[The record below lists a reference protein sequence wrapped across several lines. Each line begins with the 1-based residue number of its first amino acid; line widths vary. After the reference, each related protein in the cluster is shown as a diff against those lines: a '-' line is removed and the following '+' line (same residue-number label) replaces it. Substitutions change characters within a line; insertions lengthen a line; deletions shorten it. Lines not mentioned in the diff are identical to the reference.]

1 MQNITAEH
9 EINTVYRQSSAA
21 SSAPHGKAAFAALL
35 AGMQEDGSSAH
46 MDFVQLISS
55 DSARKMEQRAH
66 DVDKTEP
73 ESRPHREEP
82 EDDKDDQ
89 RRTAAD
95 DLQRLDQLAV
105 LSAGDDQAA
114 QSAVQKHL
122 ESSQNVQSAPQDEA
136 AGQGA
141 SSLRELA
148 AQQAADEAA
157 AELQILKSGQH
168 DPDLKDFA
176 AQAQQALNTKVGG
189 KEANADAA
197 QISAQISA
205 QSRAALQL
213 NLDALAEEAGVEQ
226 VSLTEIKAQAVQAQ
240 SDLNKLNAA
249 SALQEQSAAQSLKSQ
264 HLTQA
269 QISQQQFTQSAATAA
284 DALQEDLTAQLN
296 LKDTLLQESMLKNSD
311 RPRGSEMLQQTQQA
325 QQTLNT
331 KAANADAGAAS
342 AEALQILKQGA
353 AGTLGS
359 LEQARQQQLR
369 TLEGQLRLR
378 SHQEGALSMI
388 AGFKQGSLPSLDP
401 LSGMQTGGTGAEVSS
416 LWTGLTAGAAGSAG
430 ADGSGSFGAQGQ
442 AADLN
447 SAAAAAFKAKGAGAQ
462 SSSYLHLSADAETNA
477 ERIAQKVQEMAARN
491 LKQLTIDLN
500 PANLGRMQISIA
512 LNPNNEALA
521 VSIGTASRNTKD
533 LLAKSL
539 DSLKQILNG
548 KARVPAGRA
557 DGSPL
562 EVALTDLPETEA
574 DQADP
579 FTTAGQSR
587 LGA

>member
-105 LSAGDDQAA
+105 LSAGDDQAP
-114 QSAVQKHL
+114 QSAVQQHL

-176 AQAQQALNTKVGG
+176 AQAQQALNTKAGG
-189 KEANADAA
+189 KEANADA
-197 QISAQISA
+197 AQISA

-213 NLDALAEEAGVEQ
+213 NLDALAEEVGVEQ

-240 SDLNKLNAA
+240 SDLNKLNAV

-325 QQTLNT
+325 QQALNT

-378 SHQEGALSMI
+378 SRQEGALSMI

-401 LSGMQTGGTGAEVSS
+401 LSGMQTGGTGAEASS
-416 LWTGLTAGAAGSAG
+416 LWTGLTAGAAGFAG

-557 DGSPL
+557 DGSSL
-562 EVALTDLPETEA
+562 EVALTDLPEAEA

-579 FTTAGQSR
+579 FTTAEQSR

>member
-82 EDDKDDQ
+82 EDDKDYQ

-176 AQAQQALNTKVGG
+176 AQAQQALNTKAGG
-189 KEANADAA
+189 KEANADA
-197 QISAQISA
+197 AQISA

-240 SDLNKLNAA
+240 SNLNKLNAV

-325 QQTLNT
+325 QQALNT

-401 LSGMQTGGTGAEVSS
+401 LSGMQTGGTGAEASS

-562 EVALTDLPETEA
+562 EVALTDLPEAEA

-579 FTTAGQSR
+579 FTTAEQSR

>member
-114 QSAVQKHL
+114 QSAVQKHR

-168 DPDLKDFA
+168 EPDLKDFA
-176 AQAQQALNTKVGG
+176 AQAQQALNTKAGG
-189 KEANADAA
+189 KEANADA
-197 QISAQISA
+197 AQISA

-240 SDLNKLNAA
+240 SDLNKLNAV

-325 QQTLNT
+325 QQALNT

-378 SHQEGALSMI
+378 SRQEGALSMI

-401 LSGMQTGGTGAEVSS
+401 LSGMQTGGTGAEASS

-539 DSLKQILNG
+539 ESLKQILNG

-562 EVALTDLPETEA
+562 EVALTDLPEAEA

-579 FTTAGQSR
+579 FTTAEQSR

>member
-82 EDDKDDQ
+82 EDDKDYQ

-176 AQAQQALNTKVGG
+176 AQAQQALNTKAGG
-189 KEANADAA
+189 KEANADA
-197 QISAQISA
+197 AQISA

-240 SDLNKLNAA
+240 SNLNKLNAV

-325 QQTLNT
+325 QQALNT

-401 LSGMQTGGTGAEVSS
+401 LSGMQTGGTGAEASS

-557 DGSPL
+557 DGSSL
-562 EVALTDLPETEA
+562 EVALTDLPEAEA

-579 FTTAGQSR
+579 FTTAEQSR

>member
-73 ESRPHREEP
+73 ESRPHREES

-176 AQAQQALNTKVGG
+176 AQAQQALNTKAGG
-189 KEANADAA
+189 KEANADA
-197 QISAQISA
+197 AQISA

-240 SDLNKLNAA
+240 SDLNKLNAV

-296 LKDTLLQESMLKNSD
+296 LKDTLLQENMLKNSD

-325 QQTLNT
+325 QQALNT

-378 SHQEGALSMI
+378 SRQEGALSMI

-401 LSGMQTGGTGAEVSS
+401 LSGMQTGGTGAEASS

-447 SAAAAAFKAKGAGAQ
+447 SAAAAAFKAKGAAAQ

-562 EVALTDLPETEA
+562 EVALTDLPEAEA
-574 DQADP
+574 DHADP
-579 FTTAGQSR
+579 FTTAE
-587 LGA
+587 